1 MNERGAA
8 FYFANLGADAARCL
22 SALARDDEERYQDS
36 LEQAYRTLDYLRGAN
51 RPEAYEEGL
60 LLLRGLALAHD
71 DPTLR
76 ARYGRNLNTLIAP
89 YAEALTTIHKGP

>member
-1 MNERGAA
+1 MIRDAR
-8 FYFANLGADAARCL
+8 FYFANLGADASRCL
-22 SALARDDEERYQDS
+22 AAMRDGDEERYQDS
-36 LEQAYRTLDYLRGAN
+36 LERGYSTLEHLHETR

-76 ARYGRNLNTLIAP
+76 AGYERDLNALISP
-89 YAEALTTIHKGP
+89 YAERLA